1 MTPDVS
7 QNCLIFYVFYRCG
20 RRRVRRIKNYH
31 PGQDATVITNALHFM
46 SEPKLNRKGISW
58 VWNQFEMITIS
69 ECKICANQLD
79 KSCLLIFAYK
89 CYVMS

>member
-1 MTPDVS
+1 M
-7 QNCLIFYVFYRCG
+7 FFYRCG

-31 PGQDATVITNALHFM
+31 PGQDVTVITNALHFM
-46 SEPKLNRKGISW
+46 SEPKLNRKRISW

-69 ECKICANQLD
+69 ECKICANQLY
-79 KSCLLIFAYK
+79 KSCLLIFAFK